1 LNPNKVFVTQT
12 PRLTRQITRQLAA
25 AQPTTS
31 ADKQC
36 GDTRWIRK
44 HIVNYA
50 LGIGDI
56 DSLANEGYLSI
67 EGINIQFIFD
77 EMFFNDRILCVC
89 EIGIIKEELKEKI
102 LESLLMLN
110 FLTGSKTT
118 GVFAVDPI
126 TQCAS
131 FVVTLINP
139 ENLSADQLADL
150 LRCYISRNLFLQKT
164 LFMSGELSLPI
175 DCDNSEFD
183 NLSKNWQLA

>member
-1 LNPNKVFVTQT
+1 MDQETYRELCRNTC
-12 PRLTRQITRQLAA
+12 I
-25 AQPTTS
+25 
-31 ADKQC
+31 
-36 GDTRWIRK
+36 
-44 HIVNYA
+44 A